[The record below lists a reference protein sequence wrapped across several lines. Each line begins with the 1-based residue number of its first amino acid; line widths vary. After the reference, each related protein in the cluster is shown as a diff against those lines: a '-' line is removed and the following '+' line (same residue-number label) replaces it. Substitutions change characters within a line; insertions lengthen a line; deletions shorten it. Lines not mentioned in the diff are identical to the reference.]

1 MVFRFSLKIFSLTD
15 AIYLLLSNWRIGE
28 SVNWSICKEVLIMPE
43 LPEVETIRIG
53 LQEKIKDKQIK
64 DIIVNIS
71 KIIKKPS
78 LEEFIT
84 KIKDKKIK
92 EIDRRGKYII
102 IYLNS
107 EDKLVIHLGMTGL
120 LIYPYDN
127 KITGK
132 EINSKHNHL
141 IFTFTDD
148 TQLVFNDVRRFGKI
162 FLVSNIDEVESIAKL
177 GVEPIEDYFTEEI
190 FIQVLNKKK
199 NSKIKSFLMKQEFI
213 TGLGNI
219 YANEVLYRSNIHP
232 LRLISSL
239 HKQEVRNLYQQ
250 IKLVLVEAV
259 KLRGSTVADE
269 AYRDTD
275 GEKGKFAK
283 KLQVY
288 ARKGEPCLKCGH
300 SIEVVRI
307 EGRSS
312 FICPQCQKL

>member
-1 MVFRFSLKIFSLTD
+1 
-15 AIYLLLSNWRIGE
+15 
-28 SVNWSICKEVLIMPE
+28 MPE
-43 LPEVETIRIG
+43 LPEVETIRRD

-64 DIIVNIS
+64 NVIVNIS

-78 LEEFIT
+78 LEEFIA
-84 KIKDKKIK
+84 KVNDKKIK

-102 IYLNS
+102 IHLDSRN
-107 EDKLVIHLGMTGL
+107 KLIVHLGMTGL

-127 KITGK
+127 KIAEK
-132 EINSKHNHL
+132 EINPKHNHL
-141 IFTFTDD
+141 VFTFTDN
-148 TQLVFNDVRRFGKI
+148 TQLVFNDVRRFGKVYLI
-162 FLVSNIDEVESIAKL
+162 SNINEIETLSKL
-177 GVEPIEDYFTEEI
+177 GVEPLEDYFTEEV
-190 FIQVLNKKK
+190 FIQILNKKK

-213 TGLGNI
+213 VGLGNI

-232 LRLISSL
+232 LRPVSSL
-239 HKQEVRNLYQQ
+239 NKKEIENLYQQ
-250 IKLVLVEAV
+250 IKLVLGEAV

-283 KLQVY
+283 KLQIY
-288 ARKGEPCLKCGH
+288 ARKGEPCIKCGH

>member
-1 MVFRFSLKIFSLTD
+1 
-15 AIYLLLSNWRIGE
+15 
-28 SVNWSICKEVLIMPE
+28 MPE
-43 LPEVETIRIG
+43 LPEVETIRRG
-53 LQEKIKDKQIK
+53 LQKQIKNKQIK
-64 DIIVNIS
+64 DIVINVDKIV
-71 KIIKKPS
+71 KKPS
-78 LEEFIT
+78 LREFIT
-84 KIKDKKIK
+84 KIKGKKIK

-102 IYLNS
+102 IHLDSRN
-107 EDKLVIHLGMTGL
+107 KLIVHLGMTGL

-127 KITGK
+127 KIIEK
-132 EINSKHNHL
+132 EINPKHNHL

-177 GVEPIEDYFTEEI
+177 GAEPLDDYFTEEV
-190 FIQVLNKKK
+190 FIQILNKKK

-213 TGLGNI
+213 VGLGNI

-232 LRLISSL
+232 LRRISSL
-239 HKQEVRNLYQQ
+239 YKKEVKNLHQQ
-250 IKLVLVEAV
+250 IKLVLGEAV

-288 ARKGEPCLKCGH
+288 ARKGEPCIKCGH
-300 SIEVVRI
+300 SIEVARI

>member
-1 MVFRFSLKIFSLTD
+1 VIT
-15 AIYLLLSNWRIGE
+15 
-28 SVNWSICKEVLIMPE
+28 MPE

-64 DIIVNIS
+64 DVIINNS

-78 LEEFIT
+78 LKEFIT
-84 KIKDKKIK
+84 KIKDQKIK

-102 IYLNS
+102 IYLDS
-107 EDKLVIHLGMTGL
+107 EDKLVVHLGMTGL
-120 LIYPYDN
+120 LIYPYDKKN
-127 KITGK
+127 KEK
-132 EINSKHNHL
+132 KINTKHNHL
-141 IFTFTDD
+141 VFTFTDD
-148 TQLVFNDVRRFGKI
+148 TQLVFNDVRRFGKV
-162 FLVSNIDEVESIAKL
+162 FLVSNINEVESITKL
-177 GVEPIEDYFTEEI
+177 GFEPLEDYFTEEI

-219 YANEVLYRSNIHP
+219 YANEVLFRSNIHP

-239 HKQEVRNLYQQ
+239 NKREVSNLYQQ

-259 KLRGSTVADE
+259 ELRGSTAADE

-275 GEKGKFAK
+275 GEKGRFAK
-283 KLQVY
+283 KLQIY
-288 ARKGEPCLKCGH
+288 ARKGEPCVKCRY

>member
-1 MVFRFSLKIFSLTD
+1 
-15 AIYLLLSNWRIGE
+15 
-28 SVNWSICKEVLIMPE
+28 MPE
-43 LPEVETIRIG
+43 LPEVETIRRD

-64 DIIVNIS
+64 DVIVNIS

-78 LEEFIT
+78 LEEFIA
-84 KIKDKKIK
+84 KVNDKKIK

-102 IYLNS
+102 IHLDSRN
-107 EDKLVIHLGMTGL
+107 KLIVHLGMTGL

-127 KITGK
+127 KIAEK
-132 EINSKHNHL
+132 EINPKHNHL
-141 IFTFTDD
+141 VFTFTDN
-148 TQLVFNDVRRFGKI
+148 TQLVFNDVRRFGKVYLI
-162 FLVSNIDEVESIAKL
+162 SNINEIETLSKL
-177 GVEPIEDYFTEEI
+177 GVEPLEDYFTEEV
-190 FIQVLNKKK
+190 FIQILNKKK

-213 TGLGNI
+213 VGLGNI

-232 LRLISSL
+232 LRPVSSL
-239 HKQEVRNLYQQ
+239 NKKEIENLYQQ
-250 IKLVLVEAV
+250 IKMVLGEAV

-288 ARKGEPCLKCGH
+288 ARKGEPCIKCGH
-300 SIEVVRI
+300 SIEVLRI

>member
-1 MVFRFSLKIFSLTD
+1 
-15 AIYLLLSNWRIGE
+15 
-28 SVNWSICKEVLIMPE
+28 MPE
-43 LPEVETIRIG
+43 LPEVETIRRG
-53 LQEKIKDKQIK
+53 LQRKIKNKQIK
-64 DIIVNIS
+64 DIVVNVDKIV
-71 KIIKKPS
+71 KKPY
-78 LEEFIT
+78 LGEFIT
-84 KIKDKKIK
+84 KIKRKKIK
-92 EIDRRGKYII
+92 EVGRRGKYII
-102 IYLNS
+102 IHLDS
-107 EDKLVIHLGMTGL
+107 KDKLIVHLGMTGL

-127 KITGK
+127 KITEKG
-132 EINSKHNHL
+132 INPKHNHL

-162 FLVSNIDEVESIAKL
+162 FLISNIDEVESITKL
-177 GVEPIEDYFTEEI
+177 GVEPLEDYFTEEV

-199 NSKIKSFLMKQEFI
+199 KGKIKPFLMNQKFI

-239 HKQEVRNLYQQ
+239 NKKEVRNLYQQ
-250 IKLVLVEAV
+250 IKLVLSEAV
-259 KLRGSTVADE
+259 ELQGSTVADE

-275 GEKGKFAK
+275 GDKGKFAK

-288 ARKGEPCLKCGH
+288 ARKGEPCIKCGH

>member
-1 MVFRFSLKIFSLTD
+1 
-15 AIYLLLSNWRIGE
+15 
-28 SVNWSICKEVLIMPE
+28 MPE
-43 LPEVETIRIG
+43 LPEVETIRRD

-78 LEEFIT
+78 LEKFIAKT
-84 KIKDKKIK
+84 KDKKIK

-102 IYLNS
+102 IYLDS
-107 EDKLVIHLGMTGL
+107 EDKLVVHLGMTGL

-127 KITGK
+127 KITEK
-132 EINSKHNHL
+132 EINPKHNHL
-141 IFTFTDD
+141 IFTFIDD

-162 FLVSNIDEVESIAKL
+162 FLVSNIDEVESITKL
-177 GVEPIEDYFTEEI
+177 GVEPLEDYFTEEV
-190 FIQVLNKKK
+190 FIQKLNKKK

-239 HKQEVRNLYQQ
+239 NKTEVGNLYQQ
-250 IKLVLVEAV
+250 IKLVLGEAV

-288 ARKGEPCLKCGH
+288 ARKGEPCIKCGH

>member
-1 MVFRFSLKIFSLTD
+1 
-15 AIYLLLSNWRIGE
+15 
-28 SVNWSICKEVLIMPE
+28 MPE
-43 LPEVETIRIG
+43 LPEVETIRRD
-53 LQEKIKDKQIK
+53 LQEKIIDKQIK
-64 DIIVNIS
+64 DVIVNIS
-71 KIIKKPS
+71 KVIKKPS
-78 LEEFIT
+78 LEKFIAKT
-84 KIKDKKIK
+84 KDKKIK

-102 IYLNS
+102 IQLDS
-107 EDKLVIHLGMTGL
+107 RDKLIVHLGMTGL
-120 LIYPYDN
+120 LIYPYN
-127 KITGK
+127 ENSEEISEGKIKT
-132 EINSKHNHL
+132 KHNHL
-141 IFTFTDD
+141 VFTFTDD

-162 FLVSNIDEVESIAKL
+162 FLVSNIDEVESIARL
-177 GVEPIEDYFTEEI
+177 GVEPLEDYFTEEV

-239 HKQEVRNLYQQ
+239 DKKEVRNLYQQ
-250 IKLVLVEAV
+250 IKLVLSDAV

-283 KLQVY
+283 KLKVY
-288 ARKGEPCLKCGH
+288 ARKGEPCIKCGH
-300 SIEVVRI
+300 SIEVIRI

>member
-1 MVFRFSLKIFSLTD
+1 
-15 AIYLLLSNWRIGE
+15 
-28 SVNWSICKEVLIMPE
+28 MPE
-43 LPEVETIRIG
+43 LPEVETIRRG
-53 LQEKIKDKQIK
+53 LQKKIKNKQIK
-64 DIIVNIS
+64 NIVVNVD
-71 KIIKKPS
+71 KIVKKPS
-78 LEEFIT
+78 SEEFIT
-84 KIKDKKIK
+84 EIKERKIKKIN
-92 EIDRRGKYII
+92 RRGKYII
-102 IYLNS
+102 IHLDS
-107 EDKLVIHLGMTGL
+107 EDKLIVHLGMTGL

-127 KITGK
+127 KITEK
-132 EINSKHNHL
+132 EINPKHNHL

-162 FLVSNIDEVESIAKL
+162 FLVSNIDEVESITKL
-177 GVEPIEDYFTEEI
+177 GVEPLEGYFTEEV

-199 NSKIKSFLMKQEFI
+199 KGKIKPFLMNQKFI

-219 YANEVLYRSNIHP
+219 YANEVLYRSNIHT

-239 HKQEVRNLYQQ
+239 NKKEVRNLYQQ
-250 IKLVLVEAV
+250 IKLVLSEAV
-259 KLRGSTVADE
+259 ELRGSTVADE

-275 GEKGKFAK
+275 GDKGKFAK

-288 ARKGEPCLKCGH
+288 ARKGEPCMKCGH

>member
-1 MVFRFSLKIFSLTD
+1 
-15 AIYLLLSNWRIGE
+15 
-28 SVNWSICKEVLIMPE
+28 MPE

-78 LEEFIT
+78 LEEFII

-107 EDKLVIHLGMTGL
+107 EDKLVVHLGMTGL

-162 FLVSNIDEVESIAKL
+162 FLVSNIDEVESITKL
-177 GVEPIEDYFTEEI
+177 GVEPLEDYFTEEI

-239 HKQEVRNLYQQ
+239 NKKEVRNLYQQ
-250 IKLVLVEAV
+250 IKLVLSEAV
-259 KLRGSTVADE
+259 ELRGSTVADE

-275 GEKGKFAK
+275 GDKGKFAK

-288 ARKGEPCLKCGH
+288 ARKGEPCIKCGH
-300 SIEVVRI
+300 SIEVIRI

-312 FICPQCQKL
+312 FICPQCQKLFLLK

>member
-1 MVFRFSLKIFSLTD
+1 
-15 AIYLLLSNWRIGE
+15 
-28 SVNWSICKEVLIMPE
+28 MPE
-43 LPEVETIRIG
+43 LPEVETIRRD
-53 LQEKIKDKQIK
+53 LQEKIIDKQIK
-64 DIIVNIS
+64 DVIVNIS
-71 KIIKKPS
+71 KVIKKPS
-78 LEEFIT
+78 LEKFIAKT
-84 KIKDKKIK
+84 KDKKIK

-102 IYLNS
+102 IQLDS
-107 EDKLVIHLGMTGL
+107 GDKLIVHLGMTGL
-120 LIYPYDN
+120 LIYPYN
-127 KITGK
+127 ENSEEISEGKIK
-132 EINSKHNHL
+132 AKHNHL
-141 IFTFTDD
+141 VFTFTDD

-162 FLVSNIDEVESIAKL
+162 FLVSNIDEVESIARL
-177 GVEPIEDYFTEEI
+177 GVEPLEDYFTEEV

-239 HKQEVRNLYQQ
+239 DKKEVRNLYQQ
-250 IKLVLVEAV
+250 IKLVLSDAV

-283 KLQVY
+283 KLKVY
-288 ARKGEPCLKCGH
+288 ARKGEPCIKCGH
-300 SIEVVRI
+300 SIEVIRI

>member
-1 MVFRFSLKIFSLTD
+1 
-15 AIYLLLSNWRIGE
+15 
-28 SVNWSICKEVLIMPE
+28 MPE

-78 LEEFIT
+78 LEEFIN

-102 IYLNS
+102 IYLDS

-127 KITGK
+127 KITEK

-141 IFTFTDD
+141 IFTFTDN

-177 GVEPIEDYFTEEI
+177 GVEPLEGYFTEEI

-199 NSKIKSFLMKQEFI
+199 NCKIKSFLMKQEFI

-239 HKQEVRNLYQQ
+239 NKQEVRNLYQQ

-275 GEKGKFAK
+275 GEKGKFAE

-288 ARKGEPCLKCGH
+288 ARKGKPCIRCGNI
-300 SIEVVRI
+300 IEVLKI
-307 EGRSS
+307 EGRST

>member
-1 MVFRFSLKIFSLTD
+1 
-15 AIYLLLSNWRIGE
+15 
-28 SVNWSICKEVLIMPE
+28 MPE
-43 LPEVETIRIG
+43 LPEVETIRRG
-53 LQEKIKDKQIK
+53 LQRKIKNKQIK
-64 DIIVNIS
+64 DIVINVDKIV
-71 KIIKKPS
+71 KKPY
-78 LEEFIT
+78 LGEFIT
-84 KIKDKKIK
+84 KIKGKKIK

-102 IYLNS
+102 IHLDS
-107 EDKLVIHLGMTGL
+107 EDKLIVHLGMTGL

-127 KITGK
+127 KITEE
-132 EINSKHNHL
+132 EINPKHNHL
-141 IFTFTDD
+141 IFTFTDG

-177 GVEPIEDYFTEEI
+177 GVEPLEDYFTEEV
-190 FIQVLNKKK
+190 FIQILNKKK
-199 NSKIKSFLMKQEFI
+199 NGKIKSFLMKQEFI
-213 TGLGNI
+213 VGLGNI

-232 LRLISSL
+232 LRPVSSL
-239 HKQEVRNLYQQ
+239 NKKEIKNLYQQ
-250 IKLVLVEAV
+250 IKLVLGEAV

-288 ARKGEPCLKCGH
+288 ARKGEPCIKCGH
-300 SIEVVRI
+300 SIEVARI

>member
-1 MVFRFSLKIFSLTD
+1 
-15 AIYLLLSNWRIGE
+15 
-28 SVNWSICKEVLIMPE
+28 MPE
-43 LPEVETIRIG
+43 LPEVETIRRG
-53 LQEKIKDKQIK
+53 LQRKIKNKQIK
-64 DIIVNIS
+64 DIVVNVD

-78 LEEFIT
+78 LEKFIAKT
-84 KIKDKKIK
+84 KGKKIK
-92 EIDRRGKYII
+92 EVDRRGKYII
-102 IYLNS
+102 IHLDS
-107 EDKLVIHLGMTGL
+107 KDKLIVHLGMTGL

-127 KITGK
+127 KITEK
-132 EINSKHNHL
+132 EIKPKHNHL

-162 FLVSNIDEVESIAKL
+162 FLVSNIDEVESITKL
-177 GVEPIEDYFTEEI
+177 GVEPLEDYFTEEV
-190 FIQVLNKKK
+190 FIQVLNKKRK
-199 NSKIKSFLMKQEFI
+199 SKIKPFLMNQKFI

-239 HKQEVRNLYQQ
+239 NKKEVRNLYQQ
-250 IKLVLVEAV
+250 IKLVLSEAV
-259 KLRGSTVADE
+259 ELRGSTVADE

-275 GEKGKFAK
+275 GNKGKFAK

-288 ARKGEPCLKCGH
+288 ARKGEPCIKCGH
-300 SIEVVRI
+300 PIEVVRI

>member
-1 MVFRFSLKIFSLTD
+1 
-15 AIYLLLSNWRIGE
+15 
-28 SVNWSICKEVLIMPE
+28 MPE

-78 LEEFIT
+78 LEEFII

-107 EDKLVIHLGMTGL
+107 EDKLVVHLGMTGL

-239 HKQEVRNLYQQ
+239 NKKEVRNLYQQ

-259 KLRGSTVADE
+259 KFRGSTVADE

>member
-1 MVFRFSLKIFSLTD
+1 
-15 AIYLLLSNWRIGE
+15 
-28 SVNWSICKEVLIMPE
+28 MPE
-43 LPEVETIRIG
+43 LPEVETIRRG
-53 LQEKIKDKQIK
+53 LQRKIKNKQIK
-64 DIIVNIS
+64 DIVINVDKIV
-71 KIIKKPS
+71 KKPY
-78 LEEFIT
+78 LGEFIT
-84 KIKDKKIK
+84 KIKGKKIK

-102 IYLNS
+102 IHLDS
-107 EDKLVIHLGMTGL
+107 EDKLIVHLGMTGL

-127 KITGK
+127 KITEK
-132 EINSKHNHL
+132 EINPKHNHL

-177 GVEPIEDYFTEEI
+177 GVEPLDDYFTEEV
-190 FIQVLNKKK
+190 FIQILNKKK
-199 NSKIKSFLMKQEFI
+199 NSKTKSFLMKQEFI
-213 TGLGNI
+213 VGLGNI

-232 LRLISSL
+232 LRRISSL
-239 HKQEVRNLYQQ
+239 NKKEVKNLHQQ
-250 IKLVLVEAV
+250 IKLVLGEAV

-288 ARKGEPCLKCGH
+288 ARKGEPCIKCGH
-300 SIEVVRI
+300 SIEVARI

-312 FICPQCQKL
+312 FICPQCQKI

>member
-1 MVFRFSLKIFSLTD
+1 
-15 AIYLLLSNWRIGE
+15 
-28 SVNWSICKEVLIMPE
+28 MPE

-64 DIIVNIS
+64 DVNVNNS

-78 LEEFIT
+78 LKEFMT
-84 KIKDKKIK
+84 KIKDQKIK

-102 IYLNS
+102 IYLDS
-107 EDKLVIHLGMTGL
+107 EDKLVVHLGMTGL
-120 LIYPYDN
+120 LIYPYDKKN
-127 KITGK
+127 TEKKINT
-132 EINSKHNHL
+132 KHNHL
-141 IFTFTDD
+141 VFTFTDD
-148 TQLVFNDVRRFGKI
+148 TQLVFNDVRRFGKV
-162 FLVSNIDEVESIAKL
+162 FLVSNINEVESITKL
-177 GVEPIEDYFTEEI
+177 GFEPLEDYFTEEI

-219 YANEVLYRSNIHP
+219 YANEVLFRSNIHP

-239 HKQEVRNLYQQ
+239 NKREVRNLYQQ

-259 KLRGSTVADE
+259 ELRGSTAADE

-275 GEKGKFAK
+275 GEKGRFAK
-283 KLQVY
+283 KLQIY
-288 ARKGEPCLKCGH
+288 ARKGEPCVKCRY

>member
-1 MVFRFSLKIFSLTD
+1 
-15 AIYLLLSNWRIGE
+15 
-28 SVNWSICKEVLIMPE
+28 MPE

-107 EDKLVIHLGMTGL
+107 EDKLVVHLGMTGL

-127 KITGK
+127 KITEK

-239 HKQEVRNLYQQ
+239 NKQEVRNLYQQ

-269 AYRDTD
+269 AYLDTD

>member
-1 MVFRFSLKIFSLTD
+1 L
-15 AIYLLLSNWRIGE
+15 
-28 SVNWSICKEVLIMPE
+28 VNWLICNEVKIMPE
-43 LPEVETIRIG
+43 LPEVETIRRG
-53 LQEKIKDKQIK
+53 LQEKIKNKQIK
-64 DIIVNIS
+64 DAVINVDKIV
-71 KIIKKPS
+71 KEPS
-78 LEEFIT
+78 LGEFIT
-84 KIKDKKIK
+84 KIKGKKIK
-92 EIDRRGKYII
+92 EVDRRGKYII
-102 IYLNS
+102 IYLDS
-107 EDKLVIHLGMTGL
+107 KDKLIVHLGMTGL

-127 KITGK
+127 KITEK
-132 EINSKHNHL
+132 EIKPRHNHL

-148 TQLVFNDVRRFGKI
+148 TQLVFNDVRRFGRI
-162 FLVSNIDEVESIAKL
+162 FLVSNIDEVESITKL
-177 GVEPIEDYFTEEI
+177 GVEPLEDYFTEEV

-199 NSKIKSFLMKQEFI
+199 KGKIKPFLMNQKFI

-239 HKQEVRNLYQQ
+239 NKKEVRNLYQQ
-250 IKLVLVEAV
+250 IKLVLSEAV

-288 ARKGEPCLKCGH
+288 ARKGEPCIKCGH
-300 SIEVVRI
+300 PIEVVRI

>member
-1 MVFRFSLKIFSLTD
+1 
-15 AIYLLLSNWRIGE
+15 
-28 SVNWSICKEVLIMPE
+28 MPE

-78 LEEFIT
+78 LEKFIT
-84 KIKDKKIK
+84 KTKDKKIK

-107 EDKLVIHLGMTGL
+107 EDKLVVHLGMTGL

-127 KITGK
+127 KITEK

-239 HKQEVRNLYQQ
+239 NKQEVRNLYQQ

-259 KLRGSTVADE
+259 KFRGSTVADE

-288 ARKGEPCLKCGH
+288 ARKGEPCVKCGH